1 MKKQLEKKKQLEER
15 LTRML
20 RREQKHS
27 IAEQTKQR
35 KAKRVATDDRP
46 VAIGAL
52 KMGPACQYLGGIH
65 PATMRRLIERGLI
78 RPNKVFRHLLF
89 PVDELN
95 RVISEGMVE

>member
-1 MKKQLEKKKQLEER
+1 
-15 LTRML
+15 
-20 RREQKHS
+20 
-27 IAEQTKQR
+27 
-35 KAKRVATDDRP
+35 VADTDTP

-95 RVISEGMVE
+95 RVIKEGMIE